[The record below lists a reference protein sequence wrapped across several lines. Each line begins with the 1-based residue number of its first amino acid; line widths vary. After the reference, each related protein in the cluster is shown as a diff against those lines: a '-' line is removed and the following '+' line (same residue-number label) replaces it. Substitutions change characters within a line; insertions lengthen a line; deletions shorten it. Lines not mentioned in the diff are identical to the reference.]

1 MRDNC
6 SLSSSVSHSSLFPSF
21 PFLVPHLLPSSF
33 LPHSPPIF
41 SWLVEDPVPP
51 QPVCSMPLGPGSSKI
66 PPPPGDRPVG
76 GCSGSSLA
84 EAHVLCNQRGA
95 CAMEP
100 SLKRAT
106 QPVCT
111 QKKGEGCV
119 VSEGPYWCISSLV
132 CFINSQ
138 GIVNTLVTPNGF
150 LLKFQ
155 GASVL
160 CLFHEPCLVF
170 LSPGFSE
177 NPCVAGGSFRV
188 GSAVAPEFLRQSL
201 FA

>member
-1 MRDNC
+1 MTIAPFPLPYPTRP
-6 SLSSSVSHSSLFPSF
+6 SSLPSLF
-21 PFLVPHLLPSSF
+21 SCLTFCPPPSCPTLLPSSPGWLKTQC
-33 LPHSPPIF
+33 LPSRSVLCH
-41 SWLVEDPVPP
+41 LV
-51 QPVCSMPLGPGSSKI
+51 LGAAKS